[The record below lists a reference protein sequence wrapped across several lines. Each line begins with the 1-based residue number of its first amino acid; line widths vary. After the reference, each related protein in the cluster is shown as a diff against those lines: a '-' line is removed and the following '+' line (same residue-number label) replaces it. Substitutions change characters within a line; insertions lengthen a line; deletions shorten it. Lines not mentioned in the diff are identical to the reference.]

1 MYVFDGRTHDS
12 TYLGDLTA
20 FNLSSKWFGIFDL
33 IRLFTTYNIQ
43 LSDGPRLKT

>member
-12 TYLGDLTA
+12 TYVGDLTA
-20 FNLSSKWFGIFDL
+20 FNLLSKRFGMFNL
-33 IRLFTTYNIQ
+33 MRSFTYNIQ